1 MVQAQSRS
9 LSESVRGGI
18 ETSHRTP
25 VYPTITGPYES
36 ARPAV
41 LTARSA
47 RSQARKIEN
56 CFRLVPDLPFFAAAA
71 HFLRGLHRF
80 HEIGG
85 ADRHGS
91 GFLALSNLEL
101 PSAPDRHIPL
111 PFN

>member
-41 LTARSA
+41 MTERSA
-47 RSQARKIEN
+47 RSQARKIEK
-56 CFRLVPDLPFFAAAA
+56 CYRLVPDIHFFCDDA
-71 HFLRGLHRF
+71 HFLCDLQRF
-80 HEIGG
+80 HKIGG
-85 ADRHGS
+85 LARPGEEYGS
-91 GFLALSNLEL
+91 GAWRERVGR
-101 PSAPDRHIPL
+101 AEGD
-111 PFN
+111 